1 MERKNQG
8 FTLVELIVSIGILAV
23 VGLGIGTVAYQGVR
37 QYRIA
42 NAEINVQ
49 QEAQLT
55 GNQLKNLVMN
65 ANDGVGIWEGN
76 LNIYSYDADEDIRR
90 KSIIRYDATEQ
101 KLFLIRY
108 VETAPEERETAP
120 GEQETAS
127 GESET
132 IWTSVEDETGECL
145 AEYVSAFSVTLLDA
159 EGRTVTTPADRG
171 NTKARSVRMK
181 ISYELD
187 GKSYELEQTVT
198 LRNGVLAG
206 SLGAKMDEDGGA
218 ME

>member
-1 MERKNQG
+1 MEKKNQG

-42 NAEINVQ
+42 NAEVNVQ

-65 ANDGVGIWEGN
+65 ANDGVGIWDGN
-76 LNIYSYDADEDIRR
+76 LNIYSYDAAADIRR
-90 KSIIRYDATEQ
+90 KSIVRYDATER
-101 KLFLIRY
+101 KLFLVRY
-108 VETAPEERETAP
+108 EETTSE
-120 GEQETAS
+120 G
-127 GESET
+127 SET
-132 IWTSVEDETGECL
+132 SWMAEEDENGECL
-145 AEYVSAFSVTLLDA
+145 AEYVTAFSVTLLDA
-159 EGRTVTTPADRG
+159 EGRTVTTAEDRG
-171 NTKARSVRMK
+171 NTKARQVRMK

-198 LRNGVLAG
+198 LRNRVLAG
-206 SLGAKMDEDGGA
+206 NLDVETDKDNGT